1 MRETDSD
8 KQPIDRLATG
18 IRMATVVVVLG
29 TLAAVWHPGW
39 HSISGGKVATSA
51 PPATAA
57 PPGSADTTYFP
68 SRFSAPDKVEPQ
80 APTF

>member
-1 MRETDSD
+1 MRETDSG

-29 TLAAVWHPGW
+29 TLAAVWHPGM
-39 HSISGGKVATSA
+39 HGSTGGNAVMST
-51 PPATAA
+51 PAA
-57 PPGSADTTYFP
+57 PAVTPGNTDSTYFP
-68 SRFSAPDKVEPQ
+68 SRFSAPDNIEPQ

>member
-8 KQPIDRLATG
+8 KQPIDRIATG

-29 TLAAVWHPGW
+29 TLAAVWHPGM
-39 HSISGGKVATSA
+39 HGTKDGNAVMSA
-51 PPATAA
+51 PTAV
-57 PPGSADTTYFP
+57 SAASANTDTTYFP
-68 SRFSAPDKVEPQ
+68 SRFAAPVSEEPQ